1 MAALAQGLPQLPW
14 LLLELLVLLTLGPT
28 TAAAAKLN
36 IPKVLLPFTRAT
48 RVNFTLEASEGCYR
62 WSSSRPEV
70 ASIEPLGLDEQ
81 QCSQKAVVQ
90 ARLSQPA
97 RLTSIIFAEDITTG
111 QVLRCDAIVDL
122 IHGIQI
128 VSTTRELYLE
138 DSPLELKIQAL
149 DSEGNTFSTLA
160 GLVFD
165 WTIMKDTEASRFSD
179 SHNALRILPFSEST
193 YIPPS
198 YISEMEKAAKQG
210 DTILV
215 SGMKTGSSKL
225 KARIQEA
232 VYKNVHPAEVR
243 LLILENILL
252 NPAYDVYLMVGTS
265 IRYKVQKIRQGKI
278 TELSMPSDQ
287 YELQL
292 QNNIQDQAG
301 DPGRPVAV
309 LAQDTSTVTAVQLGQ
324 SNLVLGHRSILMQG
338 ASRLPNSTVYVV
350 EPGYLGFTVHPGDR
364 WVLETGRL
372 YEITL
377 EVLDKSGNKV
387 YPSDNIRIETVL
399 PSEFFEVLFS
409 SQNGSFHHVRAIKRG
424 QTTIEAALTSVV
436 DQDGGVHMLRVPVW
450 NQQEVE
456 IHVPITLYPSIL
468 TFPWQPKTGAYQYMI
483 KAHGGSG
490 NFSWTSSNHMV
501 ATVTVKGV
509 MTTGSDIGLSVIQAH
524 DVQNPLHFG
533 EMKVYV
539 IEPRGMEFAPCQ
551 VEARVGQ
558 TLELPLRI
566 NGLMPGGANEV
577 VTLSD
582 CSHFYWEVEVE
593 NQGVFQLLPGGLH
606 PGSEHCSGVRVR
618 AEAQGYTALLVSYRH
633 GHIHLSAQITIAAYL
648 PLKAVDPSSVAL
660 VTLGS
665 SKEML
670 FEGGPRPW
678 VLEPSKFFR
687 NVTSEDTHSISL
699 ALFGPPASRNYQQH
713 WILVTC
719 QALGEQVIALSVGNK
734 PSITNPFPALEPA
747 VVKFVCASPSR
758 ITLMPVYASPQLG
771 LSCPLLQQNKQVVP
785 VSSHRNPLLDLVAY
799 DQQGRRFNNF
809 SSLSIQWESTRPLLA
824 SIELDLPMQ
833 LVSQDDGDG
842 QKKLHGLQAIS
853 VHKASGT
860 TAISATVTGY
870 QQSHLRAA
878 GVKQPHDPL
887 VPVSA
892 SIELILVEDVR
903 VSPEEMTI
911 YNHPGVQA
919 ELHVREGSGYF
930 FLNTS
935 TTDVVK
941 VAYQEARGSAMV
953 HPLLP
958 GTSTIMIH
966 DLCLA
971 FPAPAKSV
979 VYVSDIQE
987 LYVRVVDKVEIG
999 KTVKAY
1005 VRVLDSHK
1013 KPFLAK
1019 YFAFMDL
1026 KLQAA
1031 SQIVSLVSLDE
1042 ALDNYTAMFHVHG
1055 VAIGQTSLTAVVTN
1069 KAGQTITSAPQ
1080 QIEVFPP
1087 FKLIPRKV
1095 TLIIGAMIQI
1105 TSEGGPQPQSNILFS
1120 ISNESVAVVNCAG
1133 LVRGLAVG
1141 NSTVSGVVQA
1151 VDAETGKLVI
1161 VSQDLVEVE
1170 VLLLQAVRIRA
1181 PITRMRT
1188 GTQMPVYITGITNN
1202 QNPFSFG
1209 NAVPGLTFHWSVT
1222 KRDILDIR
1230 GRHHEASLRLP
1241 SQYNFAMTVHGRV
1254 KGRTGL
1260 RVVVKAL
1267 DPKAG
1272 QLHGLAEELSDE
1284 IQIQVFEKLLL
1295 LNPEIEAEQILMS
1308 PNSFLKLQTNRD
1320 GAASLSYRVLDGPE
1334 NVPVVHINEKGFLV
1348 SGSTVGTAT
1357 IEVTAQEP
1365 FGANQTI
1372 IVAVKVSPVSY
1383 LRISMS
1389 PTLHTR
1395 NKEALMALPL
1405 GMTMTFTVHF
1415 HDNSGDIFHAHNS
1428 VLNFATNRDEF
1439 VQIGK
1444 GTTNNT
1450 CVIRTISVG
1459 LTLLSVW
1466 DTEHMGLF
1474 DFAPLP
1480 VLHTISPELSGTVV
1494 VGDVL
1499 CLATVL
1505 VSLEGL
1511 SGTWSSSASSILQVD
1526 PKTGVAVARDAGS
1539 VTVYYEVTGH
1549 LRTYKEILIGVPQKI
1564 VARHIRPVQTNFQ
1577 DVTTSKVMITMG
1589 DRSSNLRG
1597 ECSLAQMEVIKTLH
1611 PESLIS
1617 CQVQFKQNV
1626 FDFPAHDVFSAEP
1639 AFDTVLGQY
1648 LCSVM
1653 MHRLTDKQLKHLS
1666 MKKTALLVTA
1676 SLLGSHFSGE
1686 QVGAEVPFSPGLY
1699 TDQAEILLSNHYTSS
1714 EVKVFGAMEVLEN
1727 LEVKSRSPAVLAFE
1741 KEKSL
1746 GLPSF
1751 VTYTVSLS
1759 DPAAGSQGPLS
1770 TALTFSSP
1778 LTSQAVTI
1786 PVTVAF
1792 VMDRR
1797 GPSPYGASLF
1807 QHFLDSY
1814 QVMFFTLFALLA
1826 GTAVMIIAY
1835 HMVCA
1840 PRELRTPPAL
1850 SHRAGPQH
1858 SPYYFAASSL
1868 MPCKALPPGRRASP
1882 PSGLWS
1888 PAYTS
1893 H

>member
-1 MAALAQGLPQLPW
+1 MAAGGRELRP
-14 LLLELLVLLTLGPT
+14 LLLLLSGLLALGPG
-28 TAAAAKLN
+28 ARAAKLN
-36 IPKVLLPFTRAT
+36 IPKSGA
-48 RVNFTLEASEGCYR
+48 ASGR
-62 WSSSRPEV
+62 SPASPAAPGSALSSFCCRSSTRPEV
-70 ASIEPLGLDEQ
+70 ASIEPLGPDEQ
-81 QCSQKAVVQ
+81 QCSRRAVVQ

-138 DSPLELKIQAL
+138 DAPLELKIQAL

-165 WTIMKDTEASRFSD
+165 WTIVKDTEADGYSD
-179 SHNALRILPFSEST
+179 THNALRILTFLEST

-210 DTILV
+210 DTVLV
-215 SGMKTGSSKL
+215 SGLKTGSSKL

-252 NPAYDVYLMVGTS
+252 NPAYDVYLLVGTS
-265 IRYKVQKIRQGKI
+265 IRYRVQKIRQGKI

-292 QNNIQDQAG
+292 LNNVWDPEGA
-301 DPGRPVAV
+301 PGRPVAV

-324 SNLVLGHRSILMQG
+324 SSLVLGHKSIRMQG
-338 ASRLPNSTVYVV
+338 ASRLPNSTIYVV
-350 EPGYLGFTVHPGDR
+350 EPGYLGFTVHPGGR
-364 WVLETGRL
+364 WVLETGRP
-372 YEITL
+372 YEITV

-387 YPSDNIRIETVL
+387 YVSDNIRIETVL
-399 PSEFFEVLFS
+399 PVEFFEVLAS
-409 SQNGSFHHVRAIKRG
+409 SQNGSYHHVRATKRG
-424 QTTIEAALTSVV
+424 QTVIEAALTSVV
-436 DQDGGVHMLRVPVW
+436 DQARVHTLRVPVW

-456 IHVPITLYPSIL
+456 IHSPITLHPSIL
-468 TFPWQPKTGAYQYMI
+468 TFPWQPKAGAYQYTI

-490 NFSWTSSNHMV
+490 NFSWSSSSSVV

-509 MTTGSDIGLSVIQAH
+509 MTTGSDTGVSVIQAH

-539 IEPRGMEFAPCQ
+539 IEPSGMEFAPCP

-558 TLELPLRI
+558 SLELPLRI
-566 NGLMPGGANEV
+566 HGLMPGGADDV

-582 CSHFYWEVEVE
+582 CSHFDLVVEVE
-593 NQGVFQLLPGGLH
+593 NQGVFQPLPGRLR
-606 PGSEHCSGVRVR
+606 PGPDHCSGVTVR

-633 GHIHLSAQITIAAYL
+633 GHVHLSARVTIAAYL

-687 NVTSEDTHSISL
+687 NVTSEDADSISL

-719 QALGEQVIALSVGNK
+719 QVLGEQVIALTVGNK
-734 PSITNPFPALEPA
+734 PSVTNPFPALEPA
-747 VVKFVCASPSR
+747 VVKFVCTPPSR
-758 ITLMPVYASPQLG
+758 LTLTPVYASPQLD

-785 VSSHRNPLLDLVAY
+785 VSSHRNPLLDLAAY
-799 DQQGRRFNNF
+799 DQQGRRFDNF
-809 SSLSIQWESTRPLLA
+809 SSLSIQWESSRPSLA
-824 SIELDLPMQ
+824 SIEPAPPLQ
-833 LVSQDDGDG
+833 LVSRDDGNG
-842 QKKLHGLQAIS
+842 QKKLHGLQPIS
-853 VHKASGT
+853 VHQASGT
-860 TAISATVTGY
+860 TAISATATGY
-870 QQSHLRAA
+870 QQVHLDTAS
-878 GVKQPHDPL
+878 VKQPHDPFT
-887 VPVSA
+887 PVSA
-892 SIELILVEDVR
+892 SIELMLVEDVR
-903 VSPEEMTI
+903 VSPEELTI
-911 YNHPGVQA
+911 YNHPDVQA

-935 TTDVVK
+935 SADVVR
-941 VAYQEARGSAMV
+941 VAYQEARGIATV

-958 GTSTIMIH
+958 GTATVMIH

-971 FPAPAKSV
+971 FPAPAKAD

-987 LYVRVVDKVEIG
+987 LYIRVVDKVEIG
-999 KTVKAY
+999 KTVKAH
-1005 VRVLDSHK
+1005 VRVLDFHK

-1019 YFAFMDL
+1019 YLAFMDL
-1026 KLQAA
+1026 KLRAA
-1031 SQIVSLVSLDE
+1031 SQIVTLVALDE
-1042 ALDNYTAMFHVHG
+1042 APDDYTASFRVHG
-1055 VAIGQTSLTAVVTN
+1055 VAIGQTSLTATVTD
-1069 KAGQTITSAPQ
+1069 KAGQRISSAPQ

-1087 FKLIPRKV
+1087 FRLIPRKV
-1095 TLIIGAMIQI
+1095 TLIIGATMQI

-1120 ISNESVAVVNCAG
+1120 MSNESVALVSGAG

-1141 NSTVSGVVQA
+1141 RGAVSGVVQA
-1151 VDAETGKLVI
+1151 VDAETGKLVV
-1161 VSQDLVEVE
+1161 VS
-1170 VLLLQAVRIRA
+1170 
-1181 PITRMRT
+1181 
-1188 GTQMPVYITGITNN
+1188 QMPVYVTGITNN

-1222 KRDILDIR
+1222 KRDVLDVR

-1241 SQYNFAMTVHGRV
+1241 SQYNFAMNVLGRA

-1267 DPKAG
+1267 DPTAG
-1272 QLHGLAEELSDE
+1272 QLLGLAKELSDE
-1284 IQIQVFEKLLL
+1284 IQIQVFEKLRLL
-1295 LNPEIEAEQILMS
+1295 SPEIEAEHVLMS
-1308 PNSFLKLQTNRD
+1308 PNSFIKLQTNRD

-1334 NVPVVHINEKGFLV
+1334 KVPVVHVDEKGFLA
-1348 SGSTVGTAT
+1348 SGSVIGTSMV
-1357 IEVTAQEP
+1357 EVTAQEA
-1365 FGANQTI
+1365 FGANQTV

-1389 PTLHTR
+1389 PALHTR
-1395 NKEALMALPL
+1395 NKEALAALPL
-1405 GMTMTFTVHF
+1405 GVTVTFTVHF
-1415 HDNSGDIFHAHNS
+1415 HDNSGDVFHAHNS
-1428 VLNFATNRDEF
+1428 ILNFATNRDEF

-1444 GTTNNT
+1444 GVANNT
-1450 CVIRTISVG
+1450 CVIRTVSVG
-1459 LTLLSVW
+1459 LTLLRAW
-1466 DTEHMGLF
+1466 DAAHGGLS
-1474 DFAPLP
+1474 DFVPLP
-1480 VLHTISPELSGTVV
+1480 VLQAISPDLSGAVV

-1505 VSLEGL
+1505 VGPEGVA
-1511 SGTWSSSASSILQVD
+1511 GTWSSSASSVLHVD
-1526 PKTGVAVARDAGS
+1526 PKTGVALARQAGS
-1539 VTVYYEVTGH
+1539 VTVYYEVAGH
-1549 LRTYKEILIGVPQKI
+1549 LRTYKEIVVNLPQRI
-1564 VARHIRPVQTNFQ
+1564 VARYARPVQSSFQ
-1577 DVTTSKVMITMG
+1577 EVSASKVMVTMG

-1597 ECSLAQMEVIKTLH
+1597 ECSPGQVTGIAALR
-1611 PESLIS
+1611 PEALLS
-1617 CQVQFKQNV
+1617 CQLQFKQDV
-1626 FDFPAHDVFSAEP
+1626 FDFPAREVFTAEP
-1639 AFDTVLGQY
+1639 EFDAALGRY
-1648 LCSVM
+1648 VCSVTM
-1653 MHRLTDKQLKHLS
+1653 LQLTDQQLKHLS
-1666 MKKTALLVTA
+1666 LKRTALLVTA
-1676 SLLGSHFSGE
+1676 SLPGSPSPAE

-1699 TDQAEILLSNHYTSS
+1699 ADQAEILLSNHYSSS
-1714 EVKVFGAMEVLEN
+1714 EVKVFGAMEVLEH
-1727 LEVKSRSPAVLAFE
+1727 LEVKSGSPAVLAFV

-1751 VTYTVSLS
+1751 VTYTVGIS
-1759 DPAAGSQGPLS
+1759 DPTAGSQGPLS

-1778 LTSQAVTI
+1778 STNQAVTI

-1797 GPSPYGASLF
+1797 GPGAHGAGLF
-1807 QHFLDSY
+1807 QHVLDSY
-1814 QVMFFTLFALLA
+1814 QAMFFTLFALLA
-1826 GTAVMIIAY
+1826 GTAVMIID
-1835 HMVCA
+1835 
-1840 PRELRTPPAL
+1840 
-1850 SHRAGPQH
+1850 
-1858 SPYYFAASSL
+1858 FAASS
-1868 MPCKALPPGRRASP
+1868 PTPFNALPPARRSSP
-1882 PSGLWS
+1882 ASGLWS
-1888 PAYTS
+1888 PSYPS

>member
-1 MAALAQGLPQLPW
+1 MAARTQGRA
-14 LLLELLVLLTLGPT
+14 LLLLALSVLLALGP

-62 WSSSRPEV
+62 WSSTRPEV
-70 ASIEPLGLDEQ
+70 ASIEPLGLDQQ

-165 WTIMKDTEASRFSD
+165 WTIVKDTEASRFSD
-179 SHNALRILPFSEST
+179 SHNALRILPFLEST

-198 YISEMEKAAKQG
+198 YISEMEKLAKQG

-232 VYKNVHPAEVR
+232 VYKNVSPAEVR

-252 NPAYDVYLMVGTS
+252 NPVYDVYLLVGTS
-265 IRYKVQKIRQGKI
+265 ICYKVQKIRQGKI

-287 YELQL
+287 YELRL
-292 QNNIQDQAG
+292 QNNIQGPAG
-301 DPGRPVAV
+301 DPGQPVAV

-324 SNLVLGHRSILMQG
+324 SSLVLGHRNIRMQG
-338 ASRLPNSTVYVV
+338 ASRLPNSTIYVV
-350 EPGYLGFTVHPGDR
+350 EPGYLGFTVCPGDR
-364 WVLETGRL
+364 WVLEIGRL
-372 YEITL
+372 YKITI

-399 PSEFFEVLFS
+399 PAEFFEVLSS
-409 SQNGSFHHVRAIKRG
+409 SQNGSYHHVKAIKRG
-424 QTTIEAALTSVV
+424 QTAIKAALTSIV
-436 DQDGGVHMLRVPVW
+436 DQDGGVHSLRVPVW

-456 IHVPITLYPSIL
+456 IHVPITLFPSIL
-468 TFPWQPKTGAYQYMI
+468 TFPWQPKTGAYQYTI
-483 KAHGGSG
+483 KAQGGSG
-490 NFSWTSSNHMV
+490 NFSWSSSSYTV

-539 IEPRGMEFAPCQ
+539 IEPSGMEFAPCQ
-551 VEARVGQ
+551 VEAQVGQ

-566 NGLMPGGANEV
+566 NGLLPSGANEV

-582 CSHFYWEVEVE
+582 CSHFDLTVEME
-593 NQGVFQLLPGGLH
+593 NQGVFQPLPGRLQ

-618 AEAQGYTALLVSYRH
+618 AEAQGYTALLVSYKH
-633 GHIHLSAQITIAAYL
+633 GHIHLSARITIAAYL

-670 FEGGPRPW
+670 FEEGPRPW

-699 ALFGPPASRNYQQH
+699 AFFGPPASRNYQQH
-713 WILVTC
+713 WIIVTC
-719 QALGEQVIALSVGNK
+719 LALGEQVIALSVGNK

-747 VVKFVCASPSR
+747 VVKFVCAPPSR
-758 ITLMPVYASPQLG
+758 LTLMPIYASPQLD

-785 VSSHRNPLLDLVAY
+785 VSSHRNPVLDLAAY

-833 LVSQDDGDG
+833 LVSQDDGSG

-870 QQSHLRAA
+870 QQSHLDAARA
-878 GVKQPHDPL
+878 KQPYDPL

-903 VSPEEMTI
+903 VSPEEVTI
-911 YNHPGVQA
+911 YNHPEVQV
-919 ELHVREGSGYF
+919 ELHIREGSGYF

-941 VAYQEARGSAMV
+941 VTYQEARGSAMV

-971 FPAPAKSV
+971 FPAPAKADV
-979 VYVSDIQE
+979 HVSDIQE

-1005 VRVLDSHK
+1005 VRVLDFHK

-1026 KLQAA
+1026 NLRAA
-1031 SQIVSLVSLDE
+1031 SQIVTLVYLNE
-1042 ALDNYTAMFHVHG
+1042 ALDNYTATFRVNG
-1055 VAIGQTSLTAVVTN
+1055 VAIGQTSLTATVTD
-1069 KAGQTITSAPQ
+1069 KAGQRINSAPQ

-1087 FKLIPRKV
+1087 FRLIPRKV
-1095 TLIIGAMIQI
+1095 TLIIGAMMQI

-1120 ISNESVAVVNCAG
+1120 ISNESVAVVSGAG
-1133 LVRGLAVG
+1133 LVRGLTVG
-1141 NSTVSGVVQA
+1141 NSSVSGVVQA
-1151 VDAETGKLVI
+1151 VDAETGKLII

-1188 GTQMPVYITGITNN
+1188 GTQMPIYITGITNN

-1230 GRHHEASLRLP
+1230 GRHHEASLQLP

-1267 DPKAG
+1267 DPTAG
-1272 QLHGLAEELSDE
+1272 QLHGLAKELSDE

-1308 PNSFLKLQTNRD
+1308 PNSFIKLQTNRI

-1334 NVPVVHINEKGFLV
+1334 KVPVVHIDEKGFLA
-1348 SGSTVGTAT
+1348 SGSTIGTST

-1389 PTLHTR
+1389 PTLHTQ
-1395 NKEALMALPL
+1395 NKEALVALPL

-1450 CVIRTISVG
+1450 CVIRTVSVG

-1466 DTEHMGLF
+1466 DMEHMGLS
-1474 DFAPLP
+1474 DFVPLP
-1480 VLHTISPELSGTVV
+1480 VLQAISPELSGVVV

-1511 SGTWSSSASSILQVD
+1511 SGTWSSSANSILHID
-1526 PKTGVAVARDAGS
+1526 PKTGVAVARDVGS
-1539 VTVYYEVTGH
+1539 VTVYYEVAGH
-1549 LRTYKEILIGVPQKI
+1549 LRTYKEIAIGVPQRI
-1564 VARHIRPVQTNFQ
+1564 IAHHVHPVQTSFQ
-1577 DVTTSKVMITMG
+1577 EVTASKVMVTVG
-1589 DRSSNLRG
+1589 DRNSNLKG
-1597 ECSLAQMEVIKTLH
+1597 ECSPAQMEVIETLR
-1611 PESLIS
+1611 PASLIS
-1617 CQVQFKQNV
+1617 CQLQFKQDV
-1626 FDFPAHDVFSAEP
+1626 FDFLARDVFTAEP
-1639 AFDTVLGQY
+1639 KFDAALGQY
-1648 LCSVM
+1648 LCLVT
-1653 MHRLTDKQLKHLS
+1653 MHKLTDKQRKNLS
-1666 MKKTALLVTA
+1666 MKKTVLLVTA
-1676 SLLGSHFSGE
+1676 SLLGSHFSEE
-1686 QVGAEVPFSPGLY
+1686 QVGAEVTFSPGLY
-1699 TDQAEILLSNHYTSS
+1699 SDQAEILLSNHYTSS
-1714 EVKVFGAMEVLEN
+1714 EVKVFGAMEILEN
-1727 LEVKSRSPAVLAFE
+1727 LEVKSGSPAVLAFE

-1751 VTYTVSLS
+1751 VTYTVGIS
-1759 DPAAGSQGPLS
+1759 DPVAGSQGPLS
-1770 TALTFSSP
+1770 TTLTFSSP
-1778 LTSQAVTI
+1778 TTSQAITI

-1792 VMDRR
+1792 VMDHR
-1797 GPSPYGASLF
+1797 GTGPYGASLF

-1835 HMVCA
+1835 HTVCT
-1840 PRELRTPPAL
+1840 PRELTTSPAL
-1850 SHRAGPQH
+1850 SPRASPRH
-1858 SPYYFAASSL
+1858 SPHYFAAPSPPTPFS
-1868 MPCKALPPGRRASP
+1868 ALPPGRRASP
-1882 PSGLWS
+1882 PSRLWS